1 MSNYATK
8 SEENR
13 ATDVYTSYFDEKAH
27 FASLNLIVDEL
38 NINKLKFFATNLS
51 KLNNVDNDSV
61 QKILYIELVKK
72 INAINLSK

>member
-1 MSNYATK
+1 MRLDFSNYARK

-13 ATDVYTSYFDEKAH
+13 VTDVYTSYFDEKAH

-38 NINKLKFFATNLS
+38 NIDKLNIFASNLS

-61 QKILYIELVKK
+61 
-72 INAINLSK
+72 